1 LTYPGAPVVPAMGKI
16 TLDAR
21 DMLIGGVDNWG
32 SQSWRCSAY

>member
-1 LTYPGAPVVPAMGKI
+1 MVDAKGKL

-32 SQSWRCSAY
+32 SQSWTCRTY